1 MNVESEN
8 ILSAEEVTVE
18 RKKYHFD
25 KRYLSDPLYFGSCRL
40 FQIGRLWCTEDT
52 VVDKHAHFDWF
63 ELTIVTD
70 GLGTVYTNDVPTPVR
85 KGDIYLSFPCDFHA
99 ITPDPSA
106 PLKYDFFA
114 FGTDDRGLSSD
125 LERIMELYMSPD
137 RRVIRDGEVSSLVS
151 SAIGEIDGDGLYS
164 DRLLESIFTQII
176 IRVLRA
182 FLHDTDSERNKMS
195 DTETLC
201 YRLMQYIDTHIYS
214 MQSLEELSEETN
226 YNYSYLSALFHKS
239 TGGTLTEYY
248 RCRRLEAAR
257 LLLIEGELSITH
269 IAEILNYSSIY
280 TFSRAFKDKY
290 GVSPAQYRKE
300 K

>member
-1 MNVESEN
+1 MNSMTEN

-25 KRYLSDPLYFGSCRL
+25 KRYLSDPLCFGSCRL
-40 FQIGRLWCTEDT
+40 YQIGRLFCESDT

-70 GLGTVYTNDVPTPVR
+70 GLGTVYTNDIATPVR

-99 ITPDPSA
+99 ITPEPSD

-114 FGTDDRGLSSD
+114 FGTDDRALSSD
-125 LERIMELYMSPD
+125 LSRIMELYMSPD
-137 RRVIRDGEVSSLVS
+137 RRVMRDEAVSSLVS
-151 SAIGEIDGDGLYS
+151 SAIGEMSTDELYS
-164 DRLLESIFTQII
+164 DRLLEAVFTQII

-182 FLHDTDSERNKMS
+182 FLHDAATPRAKISDSEA
-195 DTETLC
+195 LC

-214 MQSLEELSEETN
+214 MQSLEELSTETN
-226 YNYSYLSALFHKS
+226 YNYSYLSALFRKV

-248 RCRRLEAAR
+248 RDRRLEAAR
-257 LLLIEGELSITH
+257 LLLLEGELSITR
-269 IAEILNYSSIY
+269 IAELLNYSSIY

-290 GVSPAQYRKE
+290 GISPAQYRKG
-300 K
+300 